1 MPLPEIALDPTEYG
15 TVTWTGLISRIDS
28 VVDPDDLPDKSP
40 VTGSIIFKPSAG
52 ALKFL
57 GASPVFTMF
66 LIDRTVNI
74 VDAQVDEQGRKYI
87 KLESNSAHSTP
98 EAFTWTAV
106 FNLEYEGKIIRVPDA
121 KFSLQPGQVLD
132 LSTVISSAEV
142 TYYTPIQVSAAVA
155 AREGAEA
162 ARDET
167 VTIKDEV
174 VEAAETVDAK
184 IGAIPITALP
194 EEVSDARYSPR
205 IPTYQAQL
213 LGSAM
218 KKLRLGQNVKIVCRG
233 DSTTYGHD
241 TVSSDRVPAPD
252 VTLPDGTK
260 PIYTRSPVPFPQAME
275 NFLNQTYGNI
285 VTVENQGHSGDWVQ
299 RGMTRWLNNVNADIT
314 VISYGINDA
323 LSTGVPVE
331 LRGNIAEYI
340 TATEQMILRDLAWGS
355 AVVLMAPIRQR
366 GPVGSPD
373 VDAYRNALR
382 GLADSYGIPLIETEE
397 FLITAPWDCWSD
409 GNHLNTK
416 GNGIM
421 GARLAAL
428 FVGEG
433 PLKKNIVEPGSK
445 LLGRPTLDNL
455 VLRGAIQTSSSGFG
469 TPRDEAAMAAGVAV
483 GFQGGG
489 TDALDGVATWSFY
502 TESPDIVLI
511 PLSYINGN
519 HAGETGAQ
527 ISYEL
532 DFAVEQG
539 QNYNGEV
546 VSPGVGGNG
555 TLSPSW
561 KIHGPYATGQAANYM
576 SDPLTNPLAIRVS
589 TPGWHTFRAIF
600 HRTVTAVTAVTHMVE
615 AFDWRTYQQMRKPV
629 DYTPILTALQA
640 KHIGVPNSLDES
652 TDILTTKVNW
662 PALIQ
667 SLGVP
672 SWTNQYYKAPIL
684 KMTVRTYG
692 VGVVQYAF
700 LATVRPDLAGAD
712 VAQRAVDAY
721 GASEPSSGIAFVR
734 KLGAGFSTLST
745 GNPPETNPL
754 GRELAYIAY
763 EAATQSL
770 VFTWR
775 TVNSGDSTAKNMKKN
790 FVLDFTLF

>member
-1 MPLPEIALDPTEYG
+1 MPLPDITVDPTEYG
-15 TVTWTGLISRIDS
+15 RVTFTGLISILDS
-28 VVDPDDLPDKSP
+28 ISDPDDVPDKAA
-40 VTGSIIFKPSAG
+40 VTGAIIFKPSAG

-57 GASPVFTMF
+57 GASPVFTLF
-66 LIDRTVNI
+66 LSNREVQL
-74 VDAQVDEQGRKYI
+74 VDAKVDEQGRKYV
-87 KLESNSAHSTP
+87 KLESNSAAAVP
-98 EAFTWTAV
+98 DQFTWTAV
-106 FNLEYEGKIIRVPDA
+106 F
-121 KFSLQPGQVLD
+121 SLSYNGVMLNIPPCTFALMPGQELD
-132 LSTVISSAEV
+132 LSTVLNSSEV

-155 AREGAEA
+155 AREGAEV

-167 VTIKDEV
+167 VTIKEEV
-174 VEAAETVDAK
+174 TEVAETVDAK

-194 EEVSDARYSPR
+194 EAESDARYSPR

-213 LGSAM
+213 LGKAM
-218 KKLRLGQNVKIVCRG
+218 KKLRLGQPVKIVCRG

-260 PIYTRSPVPFPQAME
+260 PTFTRSPVPFPQAMQ
-275 NFLNQTYGNI
+275 NFLNQTYGEI

-323 LSTGVPVE
+323 LATGVPVE
-331 LRGNIAEYI
+331 IRGNISSYI
-340 TATEQMILRDLAWGS
+340 EATEKMILRDLEWGS

-366 GPVGSPD
+366 GPLGSPD

-382 GLADSYGIPLIETEE
+382 GLADSYGLPLVDTEE

-433 PLKKNIVEPGSK
+433 PLKKNVLEPGSK
-445 LLGRPTLDNL
+445 LLGRPTLDNV
-455 VLRGAIQTSSSGFG
+455 VLRGAVQTNSSGFG
-469 TPRDEAAMAAGVAV
+469 TPRDEAAMAAGTAV

-489 TDALDGVATWSFY
+489 TAALDGVATWSFY
-502 TESPDIVLI
+502 TESPDVVII
-511 PLSYINGN
+511 PWSYINAG
-519 HAGETGAQ
+519 AGEAGAQ

-539 QNYNGEV
+539 QNYHVDVATPGE
-546 VSPGVGGNG
+546 SGNG
-555 TLSPSW
+555 SLAPSY
-561 KIHGPYATGQAANYM
+561 KFHGPVAAGQAATFIN
-576 SDPLTNPLAIRVS
+576 DPATSPLAIRVA
-589 TPGWHTFRAIF
+589 TPGWHTIRAIY
-600 HRTVTAVTAVTHMVE
+600 HRSVTASVAVTHMIE
-615 AFDWRTYQQMRKPV
+615 AFAWRTYQQMRKPI
-629 DYTPILTALQA
+629 DFTPVIAALEPVN
-640 KHIGVPNSLDES
+640 IRVMPNLDES
-652 TDILTTKVNW
+652 ADILSTKVHWPTLVQALHVKNW
-662 PALIQ
+662 A
-667 SLGVP
+667 
-672 SWTNQYYKAPIL
+672 NQYYGAPIIKL
-684 KMTVRTYG
+684 TLRTYG

-700 LATVRPDLAGAD
+700 LCTLRTDLPGAD
-712 VAQRAVDAY
+712 VAQRAVEGY
-721 GASEPSSGIAFVR
+721 GATEPSQGIAFVR
-734 KLGAGFSTLST
+734 KLGAGFATVSA
-745 GNPPETNPL
+745 GAPPETAIS
-754 GRELAYIAY
+754 GRELAYISY

-790 FVLDFTLF
+790 FLMTFSLF

>member
-1 MPLPEIALDPTEYG
+1 MPLPDINVDPTEYG
-15 TVTWTGLISRIDS
+15 TVTFTGLISILDS
-28 VVDPDDLPDKSP
+28 ISDPDDIPDKAA
-40 VTGSIIFKPSAG
+40 VTGAIIFKPSAG

-57 GASPVFTMF
+57 GADPVFTLF
-66 LIDRTVNI
+66 LSNREVQL
-74 VDAQVDEQGRKYI
+74 VDAKVDEQGRKYI
-87 KLESNSAHSTP
+87 KLESNSAAAVP
-98 EAFTWTAV
+98 EQFTWTAV
-106 FNLEYEGKIIRVPDA
+106 FSLSYNGVMLNIPEC
-121 KFSLQPGQVLD
+121 KFALQPGQELD
-132 LSTVISSAEV
+132 LSTVLNASEV

-155 AREGAEA
+155 ARAGAEE
-162 ARDET
+162 ARDEAIVAKT
-167 VTIKDEV
+167 EV
-174 VEAAETVDAK
+174 EEISQTVDEK
-184 IGAIPITALP
+184 IGAIPVTALP
-194 EEVSDARYSPR
+194 EAESDARYSPR

-213 LGSAM
+213 LGKAM
-218 KKLRLGQNVKIVCRG
+218 KKLRLGQPVKIVCRG

-260 PIYTRSPVPFPQAME
+260 PTFTRSPVPFPAAMQ
-275 NFLNQTYGNI
+275 NFLNQTYGDI

-323 LSTGVPVE
+323 LASGVPE
-331 LRGNIAEYI
+331 NLRGNISEYI
-340 TATEQMILRDLAWGS
+340 LATEQMILRDLEWGS

-366 GPVGSPD
+366 GPLGSPD

-433 PLKKNIVEPGSK
+433 PLKKNIVEPGTK

-469 TPRDEAAMAAGVAV
+469 TPRDEATMSAGVAV
-483 GFQGGG
+483 GFGGG
-489 TDALDGVATWSFY
+489 ATSALDGVATWSFY

-519 HAGETGAQ
+519 HPGETGAQ

-561 KIHGPYATGQAANYM
+561 KIHGPYAEGQAANYM
-576 SDPLTNPLAIRVS
+576 SDPLTNPLAIRVA
-589 TPGWHTFRAIF
+589 TPGWHTIRAIF
-600 HRTVTAVTAVTHMVE
+600 HRSTTAVSTITHMFE
-615 AFDWRTYQQMRKPV
+615 AFDWRTYQQMRKPI
-629 DYTPILTALQA
+629 DYTPVTTALQA
-640 KHIGVPNSLDES
+640 KHVPVPTNLDES
-652 TDILTTKVNW
+652 ADITVTKVNW
-662 PALIQ
+662 PALVL

-672 SWTNQYYKAPIL
+672 YWTQYYKAPVI

-700 LATVRPDLAGAD
+700 LATMRPDLAGAD
-712 VAQRAVDAY
+712 YAQRSVDQY
-721 GASEPSSGIAFVR
+721 GASEPSAGIAFIR

-775 TVNSGDSTAKNMKKN
+775 TQNSGDSTAKNMKKN
-790 FVLDFTLF
+790 FVLDFSLF

>member
-1 MPLPEIALDPTEYG
+1 MPLPEITLDPTEYG

-142 TYYTPIQVSAAVA
+142 TYYTPMQLSAAVA

-174 VEAAETVDAK
+174 VEVADTVDAK

-194 EEVSDARYSPR
+194 EAVSDARYSPR

-213 LGSAM
+213 LGQAM
-218 KKLRLGQNVKIVCRG
+218 KKLRLGQAVKIVCRG

-260 PIYTRSPVPFPQAME
+260 PTFTRSPVPFPQAMQ
-275 NFLNQTYGNI
+275 NFLNQTYGEI

-331 LRGNIAEYI
+331 IRGNIASYI
-340 TATEQMILRDLAWGS
+340 EATERMILRDLAWGS

-428 FVGEG
+428 FIGEG

-445 LLGRPTLDNL
+445 LLGRPTLDNV
-455 VLRGAIQTSSSGFG
+455 VLRGAIQTTSTGFK
-469 TPRDEAAMAAGVAV
+469 TPRDESAMQAGLAV

-489 TDALDGVATWSFY
+489 TTALDGVATWSFY
-502 TESPDIVLI
+502 TESPDVVLI
-511 PLSYINGN
+511 PWSYINADY
-519 HAGETGAQ
+519 AGETGAQ

-546 VSPGVGGNG
+546 VSPGVSGNG

-561 KIHGPYATGQAANYM
+561 KIHGPFATGQVSSYM
-576 SDPLTNPLAIRVS
+576 SDPVTNPLAIRVS
-589 TPGWHTFRAIF
+589 TPGWHTIRAIF
-600 HRTVTAVTAVTHMVE
+600 HRTVTQAVAVTHMIE
-615 AFDWRTYQQMRKPV
+615 AMDWRTYQEIRKPI
-629 DYTPILTALQA
+629 DFTPVTNSLQA
-640 KHIGVPNSLDES
+640 VNVPVPSYYNESADITVTKIG
-652 TDILTTKVNW
+652 W
-662 PALIQ
+662 PALLQ
-667 SLGVP
+667 ALSVKSWGV
-672 SWTNQYYKAPIL
+672 SYYSAPIVKL
-684 KMTVRTYG
+684 TLRTYG
-692 VGVVQYAF
+692 VGVIEYAF
-700 LATVRPDLAGAD
+700 LCTQRPDQAGAD
-712 VAQRAVDAY
+712 IAQRSVDSYA
-721 GASEPSSGIAFVR
+721 ASEGSSAIPFLK
-734 KLGAGFSTLST
+734 KLGPGFSTIAGGAAPEVSTSAREIAYLS
-745 GNPPETNPL
+745 
-754 GRELAYIAY
+754 Y

-775 TVNSGDSTAKNMKKN
+775 TQNSGDSTAKYLRKN
-790 FVLDFTLF
+790 FLMTFSLL

>member
-1 MPLPEIALDPTEYG
+1 MPLPDITVDPTEYG
-15 TVTWTGLISRIDS
+15 RVTFTGLISILDS
-28 VVDPDDLPDKSP
+28 ISDPDDVPDKAA
-40 VTGSIIFKPSAG
+40 VTGAIIFKPSAG

-57 GASPVFTMF
+57 GASPVFTLF
-66 LIDRTVNI
+66 LSNREVQL
-74 VDAQVDEQGRKYI
+74 VDAKVDEQGRKYV
-87 KLESNSAHSTP
+87 KLESNSAAAVP
-98 EAFTWTAV
+98 DQFTWTAV
-106 FNLEYEGKIIRVPDA
+106 F
-121 KFSLQPGQVLD
+121 SLSYNGVMLNIPPCTFALMPGQELD
-132 LSTVISSAEV
+132 LSTVLNSSEV

-155 AREGAEA
+155 AREGAEV

-167 VTIKDEV
+167 VTIKEEV
-174 VEAAETVDAK
+174 TEVAETVDAK

-194 EEVSDARYSPR
+194 EAESDARYSPR

-213 LGSAM
+213 LGKAM
-218 KKLRLGQNVKIVCRG
+218 KKLRLGQPVKIVCRG

-241 TVSSDRVPAPD
+241 TVSSDRVPAPV
-252 VTLPDGTK
+252 VTLPDGTS
-260 PIYTRSPVPFPQAME
+260 PVFTRSPNPFPQAMQT
-275 NFLNQTYGNI
+275 FLNQTYGEI

-323 LSTGVPVE
+323 LATGVPE
-331 LRGNIAEYI
+331 EIRGNISSYI
-340 TATEQMILRDLAWGS
+340 EATEQMILRDLAWGS

-366 GPVGSPD
+366 GPAGSPD

-382 GLADSYGIPLIETEE
+382 GLAASYGLPLIDTED
-397 FLITAPWDCWSD
+397 FLATAPWDCWSD

-433 PLKKNIVEPGSK
+433 PLNKKVLEPGGK
-445 LLGRPTLDNL
+445 LLGRPTLDNV
-455 VLRGAIQTSSSGFG
+455 VLRGAIQTSAGGFG
-469 TPRDEAAMAAGVAV
+469 TPRDEATMTNGLAV

-489 TDALDGVATWSFY
+489 TTALDGVATWSFY
-502 TESPDIVLI
+502 TESPDVVLI
-511 PLSYINGN
+511 PWSYINGN
-519 HAGETGAQ
+519 HPGELGAQ

-539 QNYNGEV
+539 QNYHVDVATPGE
-546 VSPGVGGNG
+546 GGNG
-555 TLSPSW
+555 ALAPSY
-561 KIHGPYATGQAANYM
+561 KFHGPFASGQAASYM
-576 SDPLTNPLAIRVS
+576 NDPITSPLAIRVA
-589 TPGWHTFRAIF
+589 TPGWHTLRAIY
-600 HRTVTAVTAVTHMVE
+600 HRTVTAATTVTHMIE

-629 DYTPILTALQA
+629 DYTPVLTALQA

-652 TDILTTKVNW
+652 TDILSTKVNW
-662 PALIQ
+662 PNLVQ